1 MPDSSTL
8 TTAPSKT
15 AARPKSEATRAQILS
30 AALELFRN
38 QGFEA
43 ATMRDIARS
52 ASVATGAAYYYFD
65 SKDAIVLAFYDQ
77 AQQDMAPLLEEAL
90 ATTKDLEERIRRI
103 VRIKL
108 DYFGPSR
115 TFLGA
120 LSAHSDPQHPL
131 SPFSEQSRAIRES
144 DMGFFEKALSGS
156 RVRVP
161 DDLKA
166 YLPRMLWI
174 YQMGLIL
181 FWIYDRSEG
190 QRRTHALLEKS
201 LRVVVRL
208 VKLSGLPLMQPLRRL
223 VVDIVDTATGEA
235 AQARRGIEGL
245 S

>member
-1 MPDSSTL
+1 M
-8 TTAPSKT
+8 
-15 AARPKSEATRAQILS
+15 
-30 AALELFRN
+30 
-38 QGFEA
+38 
-43 ATMRDIARS
+43 
-52 ASVATGAAYYYFD
+52 
-65 SKDAIVLAFYDQ
+65 
-77 AQQDMAPLLEEAL
+77 
-90 ATTKDLEERIRRI
+90 

-144 DMGFFEKALSGS
+144 DMGYFEKALSGS

-161 DDLKA
+161 DDLKS
-166 YLPRMLWI
+166 YLPRLLWM

-190 QRRTHALLEKS
+190 QRRTQALLEKS

-208 VKLSGLPLMQPLRRL
+208 VKLSSLPLMQPLRRL
-223 VVDIVDTATGEA
+223 VVDLVDTAMGEA
-235 AQARRGIEGL
+235 ARARRGIGGL